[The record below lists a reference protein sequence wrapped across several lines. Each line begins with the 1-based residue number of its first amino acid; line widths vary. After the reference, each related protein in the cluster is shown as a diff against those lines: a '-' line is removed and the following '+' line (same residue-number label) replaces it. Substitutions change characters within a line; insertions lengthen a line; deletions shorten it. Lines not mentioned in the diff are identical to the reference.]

1 MRRSSQVHLCQISN
15 PLFLGQWRQSVR
27 KRLLNLIQ
35 GSQSYDELKT
45 FCGVIKES
53 FKAACY
59 ARGLLDNNK
68 EWHNAIDEAYQWAT
82 PFQLR
87 HLFVLLLIYCE
98 VANPLRLWEHT
109 WKSMSED
116 IPSKQRGSWTEFNYT
131 GMDGTKSSCFSYFWR
146 TSNNQ
151 GDEKPCEVKEEKVA
165 DCY

>member
-1 MRRSSQVHLCQISN
+1 MFTGWVEMNKICEEDRKYTYVKFPIHFFWDN
-15 PLFLGQWRQSVR
+15 DAKVWR

-45 FCGVIKES
+45 FCGEIKES

-109 WKSMSED
+109 
-116 IPSKQRGSWTEFNYT
+116 
-131 GMDGTKSSCFSYFWR
+131 
-146 TSNNQ
+146 
-151 GDEKPCEVKEEKVA
+151 
-165 DCY
+165 

>member
-1 MRRSSQVHLCQISN
+1 MIIHLQGQQLVAYKQSGNLRYVLSRANIERTMFTGWVEMNKICEEARRYTYVKFPIHFFWDN
-15 PLFLGQWRQSVR
+15 DAKVWR

-45 FCGVIKES
+45 FCGEIKES

-68 EWHNAIDEAYQWAT
+68 EWQNAIDEAYQWAT

-109 WKSMSED
+109 
-116 IPSKQRGSWTEFNYT
+116 
-131 GMDGTKSSCFSYFWR
+131 
-146 TSNNQ
+146 
-151 GDEKPCEVKEEKVA
+151 
-165 DCY
+165 